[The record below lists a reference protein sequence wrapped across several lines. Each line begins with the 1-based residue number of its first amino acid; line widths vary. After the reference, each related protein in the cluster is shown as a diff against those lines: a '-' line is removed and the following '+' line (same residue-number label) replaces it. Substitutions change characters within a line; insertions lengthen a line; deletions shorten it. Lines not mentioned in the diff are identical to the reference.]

1 MFTAPLSNQKP
12 SHTARSEAEPAIG
25 RGRGGCAGGGEGGGL
40 RGAAAAA
47 AAVAVAVA
55 VARRVG
61 GGAVAAWRGRI
72 SAAAAW

>member
-25 RGRGGCAGGGEGGGL
+25 RGRGGCAGGGGL